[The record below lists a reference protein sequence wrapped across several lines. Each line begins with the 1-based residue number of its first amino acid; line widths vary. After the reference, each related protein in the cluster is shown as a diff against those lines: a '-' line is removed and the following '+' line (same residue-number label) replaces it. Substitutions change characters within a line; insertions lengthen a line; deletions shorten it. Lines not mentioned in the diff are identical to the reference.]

1 MNKIKNVQ
9 RRIYSGNNLVNLT
22 DIRYLPRWIVLFID
36 VLILIFSLA
45 LSFVIVEALNVKPY
59 SSISV
64 FQKFLMVI
72 SVNVLFMYMFKTYSG
87 IIRHSTFMDLFKL
100 FTASV
105 CTTIVVI
112 VINYSYFTITGKHL
126 ILIPL
131 LGFYFA
137 TSFAFLFLFRLVV
150 KESFHMLREYK
161 RSSLKKN
168 ISVRYW
174 GRIYCNGWCYFG

>member
-1 MNKIKNVQ
+1 MFCSCICLKHIQ
-9 RRIYSGNNLVNLT
+9 ELS
-22 DIRYLPRWIVLFID
+22 DIL
-36 VLILIFSLA
+36 
-45 LSFVIVEALNVKPY
+45 LSW
-59 SSISV
+59 
-64 FQKFLMVI
+64 
-72 SVNVLFMYMFKTYSG
+72 
-87 IIRHSTFMDLFKL
+87 TFFKL

-161 RSSLKKN
+161 RSSLKK
-168 ISVRYW
+168 
-174 GRIYCNGWCYFG
+174 RILVLGIGEESIAMAGAILDNPSLPYYVEGFFNTTL